1 MKLAV
6 ENEFGTRWLGAEE
19 RDVIDSSARRFTD
32 DESWSLWRSVCD
44 GEGEVLHGLTTDWVA
59 RVSEREFVSCLA
71 GTVTG
76 WIMPTADDPDAEWEE
91 LRALMHSHCTCDACQ
106 DSPTYCVN
114 RYCH

>member
-6 ENEFGTRWLGAEE
+6 ENEFGTRWMSAEE
-19 RDVIDSSARRFTD
+19 RDAIDTSARRFTD
-32 DESWSLWRSVCD
+32 DESWGLWNRVCE
-44 GEGEVLHGLTTDWVA
+44 GEGDVLHGLTTEWVA
-59 RVSEREFVSCLA
+59 RVSDREFVTCSS

-76 WIMPTADDPDAEWEE
+76 YTMPNADDPDAEWEE
-91 LRALMHSHCTCDACQ
+91 LRASVHSHCVCDACQ